1 MTAFSLI
8 PFPPDQTLP
17 QITITGHIERLASQL
32 SLTWLVTGEIDQIA
46 IAVPNPS
53 PTRQDHLWQTTCFEF
68 FLGLTDQ
75 SDYWEFNLS
84 PSGHWNCY
92 RFSDYRQ
99 GMVTETALNFLPE
112 KWVKASPF

>member
-46 IAVPNPS
+46 IPAPNPL

-68 FLGLTDQ
+68 FLGLADRP
-75 SDYWEFNLS
+75 DYWEFNLS

-99 GMVTETALNFLPE
+99 GMTTETALKFLPE